1 MHPKLQKRLTAGL
14 KLNSITSPT
23 KDVRLFWVY
32 ARASFKLTI
41 TLVLR
46 NPPTGRPF
54 GGEVLV
60 EAVFAAFLKA
70 SIVFPVVGLNVQSV
84 LSQ

>member
-32 ARASFKLTI
+32 ARASFTLTI

-46 NPPTGRPF
+46 NPPAGRPL

-60 EAVFAAFLKA
+60 EAVLAAFLKA
-70 SIVFPVVGLNVQSV
+70 SIVLPVVGLDVQSV

>member
-1 MHPKLQKRLTAGL
+1 M
-14 KLNSITSPT
+14 
-23 KDVRLFWVY
+23 
-32 ARASFKLTI
+32 

-46 NPPTGRPF
+46 NPPNGRPS

-60 EAVFAAFLKA
+60 EAVLAAFLKA
-70 SIVFPVVGLNVQSV
+70 SIVLPVVGLNLQSA

>member
-32 ARASFKLTI
+32 ARASFTLTI

-46 NPPTGRPF
+46 NPPTGRPS

-60 EAVFAAFLKA
+60 EAVLAAFLKA
-70 SIVFPVVGLNVQSV
+70 SIVLPVVGLNVQSV